1 MSTSPLSPNV
11 ALITKLVARPDAADE
26 VDTFLVDAVRLANQE
41 EGTVAWFALRTDSIT
56 FWIVDAFRSDGD
68 RREHLDGA
76 IVSGLLS
83 NREQLLDVPPE
94 IFPAV
99 VLAAKLPR

>member
-1 MSTSPLSPNV
+1 MSTGPLSPTV
-11 ALITKLVARPDAADE
+11 AVITKLLARPDAADE
-26 VDTFLVDAVRLANQE
+26 VNTFLADAVRLANQE
-41 EGTVAWFALRTDSIT
+41 DGTVAWFALRTDTIT

-83 NREQLLDVPPE
+83 NREKLLDVPPE
-94 IFPAV
+94 IFPAL
-99 VLAAKLPR
+99 VLAAKLPQ